1 MPTIK
6 EILPELSKA
15 KVFSIADARKGFWQ
29 VKLDAPSS
37 YLMTFWMPFGR
48 YRWLR
53 MFFGIARAPEEYQRR
68 QHEALEGLP
77 GIYVTADDILITG
90 QGETREEALQDHDH
104 NCIIEES
111 QRSQLEVEPQEAEA
125 QTTRS
130 SLHWPPINF
139 KWSQA

>member
-1 MPTIK
+1 MVTLPMPTIK

-37 YLMTFWMPFGR
+37 YLMTFWTPFGR

-53 MFFGIARAPEEYQRR
+53 MFFGIATAPAEYQRR

-77 GIYVTADDILITG
+77 GNYVTADDILITG
-90 QGETREEALQDHDH
+90 QGETKKGRGIA
-104 NCIIEES
+104 
-111 QRSQLEVEPQEAEA
+111 RP
-125 QTTRS
+125 
-130 SLHWPPINF
+130 
-139 KWSQA
+139 